1 MGIKYN
7 PRLKEYFNHAG
18 GNSVLVRTVGRNN
31 TVDCVPIKYTV
42 NPNIARDIWMAST
55 VTYRINDGEIVTLT
69 SPGLPGDDVTDWT
82 PFDNYY
88 NEIAKLTFGYYNGGY
103 HHPSPA
109 MIYATDDETY
119 LNLGGL
125 KTNGLFIDDAQNI
138 DYLNTTC
145 HGFDSEVIK
154 LIDVVPSEYKIE
166 ILKTPE
172 DKLATPP
179 VDMYDILTGILD
191 LPEPV
196 QATLL
201 SVPETQLARLTSLSE
216 LYPPIVGF
224 SCAKYIAQPHVL
236 GMCEHGLRSA
246 QGYLSDEAVSNIT
259 GFSINGGQVY
269 NFNGD
274 DDSIFDL
281 EFYQND
287 NIGILFEAWSDDVNI
302 IVDVR
307 VGASNSPNPVKVVLI
322 TADKTLALNNPFND
336 YDTNCRLNEES
347 NYELCLNPDLIRCS
361 NANNQM
367 WVKTVGRNSSSYS
380 YELTLTVATGELT
393 VMTLAGTNDAEGS
406 LQYNSEDGIWSA
418 TVTRGGHYI
427 NDEYIT
433 HHGIDLTYHGV
444 SLTPTLVELTVQDS
458 LTKTDVIDYKSTY
471 LDGDAFYGEVG
482 SAYLDSTRNA
492 VKSCVKTIPCWGA
505 TEFTS
510 FRCDYNGIRIEP
522 KEYGDVDENI
532 IPPFHYD
539 VVVNG
544 THLNPN
550 HEDLF
555 VHDDESPET
564 TLLYGLNWDPYQ
576 AELNYRLDYRTVIDG
591 VEITSIAIVEFIA
604 PPGGQG
610 ITISENVM
618 DSPYRG
624 GNNPTVNIDSET
636 GNVKFCIEPY
646 RPA

>member
-1 MGIKYN
+1 MSIRYN
-7 PRLKEYFNHAG
+7 PKLKEYFNRAG
-18 GNSVLVRTVGRNN
+18 GNSILVRTGIGGIISPTPVE
-31 TVDCVPIKYTV
+31 CIPIKHVIDYE
-42 NPNIARDIWMAST
+42 IASTIWMAST
-55 VTYRINDGEIVTLT
+55 ITYRINDGEIITLT

-88 NEIAKLTFGYYNGGY
+88 NEFTKILFGYYNGGY

-109 MIYATDDETY
+109 MFYSARDEPVMY
-119 LNLGGL
+119 LGGL
-125 KTNGLFIDDAQNI
+125 TTNGRITDDPENI
-138 DYLNTTC
+138 DYLNAIC
-145 HGFDSEVIK
+145 YSFDSEPIK
-154 LIDVVPSEYKIE
+154 LVDVIPSEYKIE
-166 ILKTPE
+166 ILKTPSE
-172 DKLATPP
+172 KLGYPP
-179 VDMYDILTGILD
+179 VDLYDILTGEFEIPD
-191 LPEPV
+191 LGNPP
-196 QATLL
+196 
-201 SVPETQLARLTSLSE
+201 QLARLTSLSE

-236 GMCEHGLRSA
+236 GMCEHGLNHA
-246 QGYLSDEAVSNIT
+246 QGYLSDEAVNNIT

-269 NFNGD
+269 NFD
-274 DDSIFDL
+274 DDVNIFDS

-287 NIGILFEAWSDDVNI
+287 NLGILFEAWSDDVNI

-307 VGASNSPNPVKVVLI
+307 VGANNSPNPVKVVLI

-361 NANNQM
+361 NATNQM
-367 WVKTVGRNSSSYS
+367 WVKTVGSNSSSYS

-471 LDGDAFYGEVG
+471 LDGDAFYGDVG

-522 KEYGDVDENI
+522 KEYGDVDENN

-564 TLLYGLNWDPYQ
+564 SLLYGLNWDPYM
-576 AELNYRLDYRTVIDG
+576 AELNYRLDYGTVIDG

-604 PPGGQG
+604 PPGEQG